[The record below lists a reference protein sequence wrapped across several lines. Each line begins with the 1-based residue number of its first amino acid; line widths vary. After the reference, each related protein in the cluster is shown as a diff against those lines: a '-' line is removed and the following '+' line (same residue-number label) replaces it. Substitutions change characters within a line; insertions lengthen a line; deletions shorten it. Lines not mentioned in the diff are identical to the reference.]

1 MVRKSLRTIGG
12 SWGVIIPKIYLEELG
27 INPLLH
33 DVNLE
38 IIDGALKITKTDK
51 VDVKK

>member
-1 MVRKSLRTIGG
+1 MIRKPLRAIGN

-27 INPLLH
+27 INPVLH

-38 IIDGALKITKTDK
+38 IVDGVLKITKAQKAD
-51 VDVKK
+51 

>member
-1 MVRKSLRTIGG
+1 MIKKTLTAIGN